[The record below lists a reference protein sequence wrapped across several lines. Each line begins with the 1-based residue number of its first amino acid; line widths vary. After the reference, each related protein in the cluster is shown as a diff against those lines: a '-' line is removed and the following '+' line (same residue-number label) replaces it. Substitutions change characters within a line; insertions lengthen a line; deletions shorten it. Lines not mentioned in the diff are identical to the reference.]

1 MMSIFTFAI
10 RLIMALCLGATIG
23 IERQWRQKSAG
34 LRTNTLVALGSAAY
48 VLLSIHISGDAPGR
62 VASYIISGIGFLG
75 AGVIMKDGLNVQG
88 LNTAATIW
96 CSAAVGSLVG
106 FGLVGEA
113 VVTTTLVVLT
123 HLLLRPLGSKL
134 SKITFFEKSD
144 PVQSEYVINIQCREK
159 VENHLRVL
167 LMQYLGNDDKLM
179 LRALTSH
186 ETENPSIA
194 SIIAE
199 IITVGKQDYLV
210 EKMVSR
216 LTIEQDVLK
225 VSWEIIGQ
233 QTEL

>member
-1 MMSIFTFAI
+1 MSIFVFAL
-10 RLIMALCLGATIG
+10 RLILALCLGAAIG

-34 LRTNTLVALGSAAY
+34 LRTNTLVSLGSAAY

-96 CSAAVGSLVG
+96 CSAAVGSLIG
-106 FGLVGEA
+106 FGLIWEA
-113 VVTTTLVVLT
+113 VITASLVVLT
-123 HLLLRPLGSKL
+123 HLILRPLGIKL
-134 SKITFFEKSD
+134 SKIAFFEKSET
-144 PVQSEYVINIQCREK
+144 VQSEYLINIQCREK
-159 VENHLRVL
+159 IENHLRVL

-179 LRALTSH
+179 LRALTSS
-186 ETENPSIA
+186 EAENPSVALIV
-194 SIIAE
+194 AE
-199 IITVGKQDYLV
+199 IITVGKQDYLI

-225 VSWEIIGQ
+225 VSWEVIGH